1 MRPALPLHK
10 RLRGF
15 FAIDEREAVIAFA
28 QTPVGK
34 TLLVAIALAILLL
47 PPVVKRL
54 ESPLWGMVVVG
65 VAAAHAY
72 LPSYRGLILFLSAWL
87 TTLFWLPVIS
97 PYDYVSTALVMVV
110 CWLSLVYV
118 RHFKTHL
125 LARRPVVAL
134 LGCLAV
140 MTFAFAQMPAGPLQ
154 DMSWSFQVVFSIYI
168 WYLCYAIVDVRGR
181 NPAPDLVQ
189 MGVQKAFWL
198 NSSTPLGKGAAFLL
212 RHLSTTPRELA
223 ITQIKAVKLLI
234 WMTVLILIQSAIHR
248 VFTVM
253 LGIPKQDQAV
263 VAFIQGNPYPLWI
276 NWISVILDTV
286 IFSIYLA
293 VYGHKAIGVARLAGF
308 RLPRTMCRPMESR
321 TLAEFWNRYNFYF
334 KEVMVDLFYIPTF
347 LRAPKQYPRVR
358 MFIATFMAAGVGNF
372 VFHIIRDLYE
382 VHTKGFADLACSYLS
397 YALYCGL
404 LATGI
409 GISQLRQHAGARPSN
424 TWWGRVYSF
433 VVIWGF
439 ITLLQ
444 NFDINMRQY
453 SVLENLAFT
462 ASLFGIG
469 Y

>member
-10 RLRGF
+10 KLRSF
-15 FAIDEREAVIAFA
+15 LAIDEREAVIAFA
-28 QTPVGK
+28 QTPAGK
-34 TLLVAIALAILLL
+34 TLLVVIALAILLL

-54 ESPLWGMVVVG
+54 DPPIWSIVVIG

-72 LPSYRGLILFLSAWL
+72 LPSCRGLILFFSAWL
-87 TTLFWLPVIS
+87 TTLFWLPVVS
-97 PYDYVSTALVMVV
+97 PYDYASTALVLIV

-140 MTFAFAQMPAGPLQ
+140 MTFGSARMPAGPLQ
-154 DMSWSFQVVFSIYI
+154 DMSWSFLVIFSIYI

-181 NPAPDLVQ
+181 NPAPDLIQ

-198 NSSTPLGKGAAFLL
+198 TSSTPIGKGAAFLL
-212 RHLSTTPRELA
+212 KHLSTTPRELA

-234 WMTVLILIQSAIHR
+234 WMLTLILIQSAIYR

-263 VAFIQGNPYPLWI
+263 AAYIQGNPYPLWI
-276 NWISVILDTV
+276 NWISVVLDTV
-286 IFSIYLA
+286 VFSIYLG

-308 RLPRTMCRPMESR
+308 RLPRNMCRPLESR

-347 LRAPKQYPRVR
+347 LKAPKKYPRVR
-358 MFIATFMAAGVGNF
+358 MFRATFMAAGVGNYL
-372 VFHIIRDLYE
+372 FHIIRDLYE
-382 VHTKGFADLACSYLS
+382 VQTRGAADLAYSYLS
-397 YALYCGL
+397 YALYCSL

-409 GISQLRQHAGARPSN
+409 GISQLRQHAGFKPNN
-424 TWWGRVYSF
+424 TWWSKVRSF
-433 VVIWGF
+433 LLIWGF
-439 ITLLQ
+439 ISLLQ
-444 NFDINMRQY
+444 NFDINMRQF

-462 ASLFGIG
+462 ASLFGIQ
-469 Y
+469 